1 MKNIVILGSTGSI
14 GESVL
19 KIVRKDKDINIQ
31 LLSANNNIKKLLK
44 QAMEFEVKDAIIEN
58 QHQYRKY
65 LKVFKKNKINLHLN
79 IKKNINKILKKK
91 IHYSINAIS
100 GIEGLDPT
108 LSIIPFSKNILIAN
122 KESIMCG
129 WHLIKKKLKLYRTN
143 FIPIDSEHFS
153 INELIKYEKLDNI
166 QKIFLTA
173 SGGPF
178 LNKKQKNIIN
188 VRPEIASKHP
198 NWKMGKKI
206 SVDSSTLMNKI
217 YEFIEAKKIFNLN
230 NKKLSIIIHPSSFI
244 HAIILLKGNLVKFL
258 AHEPK
263 MIIPISNAVKSY
275 DNFKNYSEFNLINDL
290 NKIKILKP
298 DNKKFPFLKIIK
310 MIPENDSFFE
320 TILITL
326 NDNLVNK
333 YLSGHINYISIQ
345 RNLLNLI
352 KKPYFK
358 KFYKLK
364 PKNIYDI
371 KKMTIHTKNFLE
383 MNLKYYDK

>member
-129 WHLIKKKLKLYRTN
+129 WHLIKKKLKL
-143 FIPIDSEHFS
+143 
-153 INELIKYEKLDNI
+153 
-166 QKIFLTA
+166 
-173 SGGPF
+173 
-178 LNKKQKNIIN
+178 
-188 VRPEIASKHP
+188 
-198 NWKMGKKI
+198 
-206 SVDSSTLMNKI
+206 
-217 YEFIEAKKIFNLN
+217 
-230 NKKLSIIIHPSSFI
+230 
-244 HAIILLKGNLVKFL
+244 
-258 AHEPK
+258 
-263 MIIPISNAVKSY
+263 
-275 DNFKNYSEFNLINDL
+275 
-290 NKIKILKP
+290 
-298 DNKKFPFLKIIK
+298 
-310 MIPENDSFFE
+310 
-320 TILITL
+320 
-326 NDNLVNK
+326 
-333 YLSGHINYISIQ
+333 
-345 RNLLNLI
+345 
-352 KKPYFK
+352 
-358 KFYKLK
+358 
-364 PKNIYDI
+364 
-371 KKMTIHTKNFLE
+371 
-383 MNLKYYDK
+383 